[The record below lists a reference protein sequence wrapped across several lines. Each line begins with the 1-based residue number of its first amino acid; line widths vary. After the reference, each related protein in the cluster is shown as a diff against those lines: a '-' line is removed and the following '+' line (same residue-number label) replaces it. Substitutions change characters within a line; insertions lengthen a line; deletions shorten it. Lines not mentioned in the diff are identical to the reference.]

1 MAENTESVRDELT
14 KLAEI
19 TNLLDETVTIKKGFT
34 GVIELENEDFLK
46 FLSMFRE
53 VDRKSKKFVIQI
65 SGYDF
70 TFVLKK

>member
-19 TNLLDETVTIKKGFT
+19 TNLLDETTTIKKGFT

>member
-1 MAENTESVRDELT
+1 MAENTESARDELT

-19 TNLLDETVTIKKGFT
+19 TNLLDETETLKKGFT
-34 GVIELENEDFLK
+34 GVIELESEDFVK
-46 FLSMFRE
+46 FISMFRE